1 MNPRDRDFCLQ
12 ASITMTALGA
22 CLFML
27 LRWLA

>member
-12 ASITMTALGA
+12 ASITMACIGA
-22 CLFML
+22 CLFLL